1 MSLTLIPAAPRRVKN
16 AVSRGIFTA
25 KGIKRLLRL
34 AFISGPWLLFTSRLS
49 VKSASLMILLCA
61 PALLFCSMLT
71 IPAMLFQSPQQH
83 AYFYFA
89 KVLDQD
95 PTRWIIL
102 GLAAVCAVMALAV
115 PAAAAKPFTAVRY

>member
-1 MSLTLIPAAPRRVKN
+1 MSLTLTPATPRRVKN

-34 AFISGPWLLFTSRLS
+34 TFISGPWLLFTSRLS
-49 VKSASLMILLCA
+49 INSALLMILLCA
-61 PALLFCSMLT
+61 PALLFSAMLT
-71 IPAMLFQSPQQH
+71 IPALLFQSPQQH
-83 AYFYFA
+83 AYYYFA

-102 GLAAVCAVMALAV
+102 ALATVCAVIALAV
-115 PAAAAKPFTAVRY
+115 PAATAKPFTAVRY